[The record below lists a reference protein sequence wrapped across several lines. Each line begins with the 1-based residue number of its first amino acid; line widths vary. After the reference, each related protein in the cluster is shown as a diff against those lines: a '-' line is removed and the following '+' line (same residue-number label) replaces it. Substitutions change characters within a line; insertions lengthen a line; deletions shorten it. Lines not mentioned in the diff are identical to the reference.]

1 MALFKKALK
10 TGKEERC
17 LIIHTQ
23 LDDELTC
30 DQVFFLVRKKRERK
44 RMPDRRLMMS
54 QWGGVN

>member
-30 DQVFFLVRKKRERK
+30 DQVFFLVRKKEK
-44 RMPDRRLMMS
+44 EKECLIA
-54 QWGGVN
+54 G